1 MPDVHLAIAG
11 DGPIRAEI
19 ESRARE
25 LSLDGRVHF
34 LGHRDDVDAILRS
47 LDVAALSSDFEGSP
61 LFVLEC
67 MANGTPIVATAVGG
81 IPQMIFDGE
90 TGVLVP
96 PRDPEALAGA
106 IGHLL
111 VDPERRAKLAAAA
124 ANRLSDFRIDV
135 VARRFAD
142 LYETL
147 AAEAG
152 LRR

>member
-1 MPDVHLAIAG
+1 M
-11 DGPIRAEI
+11 
-19 ESRARE
+19 
-25 LSLDGRVHF
+25 
-34 LGHRDDVDAILRS
+34 
-47 LDVAALSSDFEGSP
+47 
-61 LFVLEC
+61 VL
-67 MANGTPIVATAVGG
+67 
-81 IPQMIFDGE
+81 DGE

-96 PRDPEALAGA
+96 PRDPEALARA

-111 VDPERRAKLAAAA
+111 VDPERRAMLAAAA
-124 ANRLSDFRIDV
+124 ANRLSDFRIDA